1 MNRPD
6 WPSIKRDYVETT
18 WTLAEVQAKW
28 GVRRGTL
35 SARATRE
42 NWNEQKQQFA
52 AKVEHSRRERSIAK
66 RAAEQLQFEDAVSAA
81 VRVQVGMIL
90 RRSREEGADAAK
102 LLKLTNALEIVQRVG
117 STAFA
122 GTGSVSASAGHGGR
136 ADEIRQMPT
145 EPDSS
150 THARGHN

>member
-42 NWNEQKQQFA
+42 NWNDLKQQFA
-52 AKVEHSRRERSIAK
+52 AKVEHSRREKSIAK
-66 RAAEQLQFEDAVSAA
+66 RAAEQVQFESAVIA
-81 VRVQVGMIL
+81 VAKGQL
-90 RRSREEGADAAK
+90 RMLARQLQDDRADAAK
-102 LLKLTNALEIVQRVG
+102 LLKLANALETLQRIG
-117 STAFA
+117 STAYA
-122 GTGSVSASAGHGGR
+122 GTGAAAEGSAPSGG
-136 ADEIRQMPT
+136 
-145 EPDSS
+145 
-150 THARGHN
+150 G

>member
-6 WPSIKRDYVETT
+6 WPSIKREYVETT

-42 NWNEQKQQFA
+42 NWNDLKQQFA
-52 AKVEHSRRERSIAK
+52 AKVEQMRREKSIAK
-66 RAAEQLQFEDAVSAA
+66 RAAEQMQFEDAVSAA
-81 VRVQVGMIL
+81 ARIQVGMIL
-90 RRSREEGADAAK
+90 RQSRAEGADAAK
-102 LLKLTNALEIVQRVG
+102 LLKLANALETLQRIG

-122 GTGSVSASAGHGGR
+122 GTGAAAEGSAPSGG
-136 ADEIRQMPT
+136 
-145 EPDSS
+145 
-150 THARGHN
+150 G